1 MSPVI
6 PASPPIQKSTEVIK
20 GGVWWYMYVMEY
32 YSAIKRSEIGPSVA
46 TGMNLESDILS
57 EVSQRGKHILLINT
71 YIGNL
76 GKTSC

>member
-20 GGVWWYMYVMEY
+20 GGVWVVHVCNGVLF
-32 YSAIKRSEIGPSVA
+32 SHKRSEIGPSVA

-57 EVSQRGKHILLINT
+57 EVSQEKHILLINT